1 MTVLVPKNDNEQYVK
16 YDPCVQI
23 VTRTYLEEA
32 MEAQKD
38 AADEL
43 KKWRRTVKAARW
55 RRFEEVHSIVTDA
68 DDGKDYVIFNIRGN
82 RYRLV
87 TVIHDVKVVGGK
99 QTKGQVYIRSFLTHK
114 EYDNPDNWDR
124 KYGERNNE
132 HSNRS
137 CKPG

>member
-1 MTVLVPKNDNEQYVK
+1 MLKPKNLPIFSITSVCPKCPICPKWTVLVPKNDNEQYVK

-55 RRFEEVHSIVTDA
+55 RRLEEVRSIFTDA
-68 DDGKDYVIFNIRGN
+68 DDVNDYVIFNIRVGES
-82 RYRLV
+82 RPRGTS
-87 TVIHDVKVVGGK
+87 TVG
-99 QTKGQVYIRSFLTHK
+99 RF
-114 EYDNPDNWDR
+114 
-124 KYGERNNE
+124 
-132 HSNRS
+132 
-137 CKPG
+137 